1 MSVSRLFGIGLAAA
15 LTLGAAG
22 PSSASPISGGAALKQ
37 AVPGGATDVR
47 WRGGWFPGTVAA
59 GVIGGAALAGAYPY
73 YGYPPLRVLSW
84 ALLWPRSLLGMA
96 SPLLAATP
104 LAPVVSHRGGG

>member
-73 YGYPPLRVLSW
+73 YGYPRYAYYHGPYYGPGPYWGWR
-84 ALLWPRSLLGMA
+84 
-96 SPLLAATP
+96 
-104 LAPVVSHRGGG
+104 HRYWRRHHWRRW